1 MKVIDINH
9 TDKTPEVIFDTEL
22 REFRIN
28 GYSRPENIREFY
40 VPILN
45 TLQKEFSSIVSSGDK
60 NLYSFHFQLEYYNS
74 SSAKFISDIVKV
86 IKQYAD
92 TGLHVSIFWYFDKD
106 DDEMQE
112 AGEDFS
118 SISNIPFKYIAV

>member
-45 TLQKEFSSIVSSGDK
+45 TLQKEFSSIVSSGDT

-74 SSAKFISDIVKV
+74 SSAKFISDIIKV

-92 TGLHVSIFWYFDKD
+92 TGLHVSILWYFDKD